1 MTISR
6 RDMLKA
12 TAAAAMAL
20 PLSQCRAPS
29 TPSPKFF
36 TPEEFALVD
45 ELSDMI
51 IPTDAQSGGARAAG
65 VAAYIDDRMAEEF
78 VPDPPSPEGK
88 GGQGVRWRDGLK
100 AVDALSQELHGT
112 TFLASTPEQR
122 LAVLTRMAAG
132 ESDPKTPA
140 ERFFKEIKGMTIG
153 VYYTSKIGIHD
164 DQQYKGN
171 VIQPGEYAGLDAT

>member
-29 TPSPKFF
+29 PKFF

-45 ELSDMI
+45 ELSEMI

-65 VAAYIDDRMAEEF
+65 VAAYIDSRLAEAFE
-78 VPDPPSPEGK
+78 PD
-88 GGQGVRWRDGLK
+88 QGVKWRDGLK
-100 AVDALSQELHGT
+100 AVEALSQELNGK

-140 ERFFKEIKGMTIG
+140 EGFFKQVKGATIG
-153 VYYTSKIGIHD
+153 AYYTSKVGIHD

-171 VIQPGEYAGLDAT
+171 VVQTGEYAGLDAT